1 MAVGLAILN
10 IHFRNDSS
18 IMNTS
23 RSSTFSPQEISPS
36 SQIATVLVIDDSATN
51 RIVIEK
57 QLKKLGCCVSSASDG
72 ASGLAVIAQGGLDLV
87 LLDCQLPDISGY
99 DVARRVREKEMQQ
112 DCQQS
117 VRLPI
122 IAISGDTDMAHRQ
135 LCFDSGMDGIL
146 AKPLPLEVLREMLTL
161 WCDNATE
168 QARREEAPRVDLR
181 NLYRTT
187 SLQDF
192 AVLRV
197 CAASFDLPLFGRL
210 LHRMKGAA
218 LVLGASH
225 IVASLEQLE
234 SMSGVDAKTSP
245 EQLAAALEVLRQQL
259 QAQ

>member
-1 MAVGLAILN
+1 
-10 IHFRNDSS
+10 
-18 IMNTS
+18 MNTS
-23 RSSTFSPQEISPS
+23 RSSIFSGQEISPRV
-36 SQIATVLVIDDSATN
+36 AAVLVIDDSATN

-57 QLKKLGCCVSSASDG
+57 QLKKLGCSVSNASDG
-72 ASGLAVIAQGGLDLV
+72 VSGLAVIAQGGLDLV

-99 DVARRVREKEMQQ
+99 EVARRVREKEMQQ
-112 DCQQS
+112 NSPQS
-117 VRLPI
+117 NRLPI

-146 AKPLPLEVLREMLTL
+146 SKPLPLEVLREMLAL
-161 WCDNATE
+161 WCDNAPE
-168 QARREEAPRVDLR
+168 RPRREEVPRVDLR
-181 NLYRTT
+181 SLYRTT

-192 AVLRV
+192 AVLSV

-234 SMSGVDAKTSP
+234 SMSGAGAKTTP